1 MKYQYSL
8 LASWNALVLTQ
19 STILCKHLLMLFKIK
34 NVETE
39 YAYSQ
44 MQIFEVDSIFIFF
57 FFRFKRTTMTSSGC
71 KILQHFF
78 LLYLTQY
85 L

>member
-44 MQIFEVDSIFIFF
+44 RQIFELDSIFF
-57 FFRFKRTTMTSSGC
+57 FFLIGLKE
-71 KILQHFF
+71 Q
-78 LLYLTQY
+78 Q
-85 L
+85 